1 MDNQIPEK
9 IFLNPD
15 AILIVSFGGPE
26 GMNDIMPFLENV
38 LRGKN
43 VPEERKK
50 EVAQHYEMFA
60 GISPIN
66 QQNREL
72 KKLLE
77 IQLLEKGLSI
87 PVFWGNRNWKPY
99 IKDALIEMKADGI
112 QNVIAY
118 VTSAY
123 GSYSG
128 CRQYSENIEHA
139 REEIGEGAPVV
150 QKIPAFYNH
159 PNFVQVNAEQIQ
171 KEIEKI
177 PVSERKNTN
186 LIFTAHSIPV
196 SMSEVSPYVN
206 QLQEVC
212 KSVAE
217 KIGMNQ
223 WKLAFQS
230 RSGPPTIPW
239 LEPDIGD
246 YLEELAKKNVK
257 TVIVSPIGFL
267 SDHMEVLYDL
277 DIEAKKKSQEL
288 GIQMFRASTPG
299 NHPLMIEMI
308 VELIKLQIQN
318 GNSVACAPDCCKK

>member
-1 MDNQIPEK
+1 M
-9 IFLNPD
+9 NPD

-26 GMNDIMPFLENV
+26 GMNDVMPFLENV

-50 EVAQHYEMFA
+50 EVAQHYEMFG

-77 IQLLEKGLSI
+77 IKLREEGLSI

-139 REEIGEGAPVV
+139 REDIGEGAPVV
-150 QKIPAFYNH
+150 HKIPAFYNH
-159 PNFVQVNAEQIQ
+159 PNFAQVNAEQIQ
-171 KEIEKI
+171 KELQKI
-177 PVSERKNTN
+177 PLAERKNTN
-186 LIFTAHSIPV
+186 LIFTAHSIPI
-196 SMSEVSPYVN
+196 SMSEVSPYVK

-212 KSVAE
+212 ETVAE
-217 KIGMNQ
+217 KTGFNN

-230 RSGPPTIPW
+230 RSGPPTMPW
-239 LEPDIGD
+239 LEPDIND
-246 YLEELAKKNVK
+246 YLEVLARKNVR

-277 DIEAKKKSQEL
+277 DIEAKKKSQKL

-308 VELIKLQIQN
+308 VDLIKLQIKN
-318 GNSVACAPDCCKK
+318 GNPIVCDPHCCKK